1 MLYAYL
7 AALGAFIVVDAVF
20 LTLVMRPIF
29 ESHIGGML
37 RASPDWLAAAV
48 FYLAYTAGV
57 LWFAIMPGVAAGSVM
72 KAAGTGVLLGAMAY
86 GAYELTNMATLNN
99 WSWRMVAADTA
110 WGAFLTGL
118 VAFVGAF
125 VALRNAA

>member
-48 FYLAYTAGV
+48 FYLAYAAGV
-57 LWFAIMPGVAAGSVM
+57 LWFAIMPGVAAGSAL

-86 GAYELTNMATLNN
+86 GTYELTNMATLNN
-99 WSWRMVAADTA
+99 WSWRMVVADTA

-125 VALRNAA
+125 VALRNAP

>member
-7 AALGAFIVVDAVF
+7 ATLVAFIVVDAVF

-29 ESHIGGML
+29 EADIGGML
-37 RASPDWLAAAV
+37 RASPNWLAAAV

-57 LWFAIMPGVAAGSVM
+57 MWFAIMPGVAVGSVL

-86 GAYELTNMATLNN
+86 GTYELTNMATLNN
-99 WSWRMVAADTA
+99 WSWRMVAVDTA

-118 VAFVGAF
+118 IAVVGAF